1 MAVTKTNFINYAR
14 CKRYVALDELKK
26 DKLSKCIS
34 YEEYKKEEE
43 SSELNELLSEMYDDD
58 ITDQD
63 NSELLVMLPY
73 YKEIELLAGK
83 KVFELFGGKTIYALD
98 TKCQKSFT
106 FDENGC
112 RYLCYVDIYNENDEV
127 NIIEVKATTSKK
139 YLELNAGDE
148 MFYKDDMGIYHLKE
162 ECFDE
167 KKIKEQNS
175 KINKLLDKYDPCGKY
190 IYDVAVQ
197 RMIIEGNL
205 KYDKFTS
212 KKINYYLAT
221 LNHEYIF
228 DGTYENAKPK
238 YTNDII
244 CLFDVTNITE
254 YLQRKVLND
263 KLVINKYI
271 SLMDK
276 SACNLG
282 EYCEYKRKSK
292 CKFTKICM
300 SHIPK
305 YNSSLSYMNNGFGFK
320 DECGNIHKGLDLI
333 NEGYINMLDVPLSW
347 IKNKNHIIEREAL
360 ITHKPYIDK
369 EKIKLALNNIKYPI
383 YHLDFETF
391 PCPLPRFKGEKC
403 YTQSPFQFSLH
414 IERYPGV
421 CDKEKDHYEFLSTD
435 MDKDE
440 RYDLVKKLCEYIKPD
455 GTLFAQNVSFE
466 RSRLKELANTF
477 KEYKNTLLK
486 ICDTAYDLLYVVKGN
501 SKFYESMGYDK
512 KSAKVVNFYDERLSG
527 SYSIKKTLP
536 VFSDL
541 KYDDMDVKNGTEAL
555 VTYARFKHMDS
566 VEFKSMYNALLEYC
580 KQDTWAMVVIL
591 DKIRKIV
598 NK

>member
-26 DKLSKCIS
+26 GKLSKCIS

-167 KKIKEQNS
+167 KKKKEQNS

-300 SHIPK
+300 RHIPK